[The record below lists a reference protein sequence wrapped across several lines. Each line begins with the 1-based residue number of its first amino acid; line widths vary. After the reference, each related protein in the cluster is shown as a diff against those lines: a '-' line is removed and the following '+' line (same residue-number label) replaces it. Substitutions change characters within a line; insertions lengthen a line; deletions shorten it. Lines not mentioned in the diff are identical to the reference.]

1 LRQKESGRGPING
14 VLTHGEAPAASMG
27 FATKRCMDLCGFHGG
42 ELAIEDGFASQGG
55 VGFGFVGLS
64 VDRFLEFTGP

>member
-1 LRQKESGRGPING
+1 
-14 VLTHGEAPAASMG
+14 
-27 FATKRCMDLCGFHGG
+27 MDLCGFHGG

-55 VGFGFVGLS
+55 VVFGLVGLL